1 MTTAA
6 TQIITVLDTSTTA
19 LAKEPILFVIST
31 PTESYIVRD
40 ISTIMKPTQISVWLN
55 TYLKYTIMF

>member
-6 TQIITVLDTSTTA
+6 TQMITILDTSTTA
-19 LAKEPILFVIST
+19 LAREPILLVIST

-40 ISTIMKPTQISVWLN
+40 INTIMKPTQISV
-55 TYLKYTIMF
+55 